1 MRQSRYPQ
9 HSHHVVNPSWWSL
22 HFLKSWHCYCQFW
35 HLLHNRIT
43 KAKSQKFKI
52 LPNIWEINKASIQSF
67 KIHKWDHYC
76 KVSFQQQREGIKTV
90 NARTLRFQQEKKQV
104 QGSFFISFI
113 ELIILSPNLE
123 RPSWI
128 TLNNHRTLISPIFQ
142 ARMYANSFDLY
153 RQGKNGLLTLLDVPF
168 SFLLLQWMTYFL
180 SIGQEKSFA
189 LAHLTINFL
198 TREIYFPGNGKGQ
211 CILRKPWKIGHSLNN
226 PCLSLSS
233 L

>member
-1 MRQSRYPQ
+1 M
-9 HSHHVVNPSWWSL
+9 
-22 HFLKSWHCYCQFW
+22 
-35 HLLHNRIT
+35 
-43 KAKSQKFKI
+43 
-52 LPNIWEINKASIQSF
+52 PNIGKINEASIQRF
-67 KIHKWDHYC
+67 KIHEWDHYC
-76 KVSFQQQREGIKTV
+76 KVSCSATKRRDQYR
-90 NARTLRFQQEKKQV
+90 NAEKFHQTREKKV

-113 ELIILSPNLE
+113 ELSILSPNLE
-123 RPSWI
+123 RLLWI
-128 TLNNHRTLISPIFQ
+128 TLENHRTLISPIFQ
-142 ARMYANSFDLY
+142 AQMYANSFDLY